1 MLTEEEYI
9 KLSNLLHL
17 RMARIILGRCSFL
30 DARLTSIRMR
40 LQELINEAQIHERC
54 EHKIIV
60 VDRE

>member
-17 RMARIILGRCSFL
+17 RMARIILSPCSL
-30 DARLTSIRMR
+30 SDARFTSILMR
-40 LQELINEAQIHERC
+40 LQELINEAQ
-54 EHKIIV
+54 KIIV